1 MRGHSTVPLACTYI
15 VRIDALPFRLRKLKV
30 GILTFRFKRDHRERE
45 KKVYFPQEIRHSHLD
60 RFFPLRER
68 EMGIWGYVCS
78 TSESLKW
85 NTPDLTAVKGWGSSS
100 YDFGLAAGTKIN
112 NVRINATQTL
122 SQYMSDEETRSR
134 IRQFAVDLAKNA
146 VFYGC
151 REGLKSVP
159 GGTLV
164 YKAVLRSIRGEK
176 KFDQGHELDMKA
188 LQAEVAEL
196 KETLKSAGL
205 VRAEKH
211 QPCAD
216 LKSTVYK
223 KPEDVIRVFM
233 MKEFM
238 GMRLLDDRSDGS

>member
-1 MRGHSTVPLACTYI
+1 
-15 VRIDALPFRLRKLKV
+15 
-30 GILTFRFKRDHRERE
+30 
-45 KKVYFPQEIRHSHLD
+45 
-60 RFFPLRER
+60 
-68 EMGIWGYVCS
+68 MGIWGYVCS
-78 TSESLKW
+78 TSESLKR

-100 YDFGLAAGTKIN
+100 Y
-112 NVRINATQTL
+112 
-122 SQYMSDEETRSR
+122 
-134 IRQFAVDLAKNA
+134 
-146 VFYGC
+146 
-151 REGLKSVP
+151 

>member
-164 YKAVLRSIRGEK
+164 YEVFSRSIHELEMKERIKKYAVLE
-176 KFDQGHELDMKA
+176 
-188 LQAEVAEL
+188 
-196 KETLKSAGL
+196 
-205 VRAEKH
+205 RAKKH

-223 KPEDVIRVFM
+223 KPEDVIRAFGPF
-233 MKEFM
+233 E
-238 GMRLLDDRSDGS
+238 